1 MFYKSKME
9 QIEHITESILLKQ
22 EEMTKICKELQKS
35 LDEIR
40 QHVVA
45 EILYNNKML
54 TKRLVD
60 ACLPEPGNASE
71 PVKKEEESAD
81 VKMKT
86 NFQTLDEA
94 FDDVKE
100 DY

>member
-45 EILYNNKML
+45 EILCNNKML

-71 PVKKEEESAD
+71 PVKEEVSAD
-81 VKMKT
+81 VKMKP

-94 FDDVKE
+94 IE